1 VCNSSFG
8 LFWKYQGLPPV
19 RKFRL
24 RAFSLVEVTIALGV
38 MSVSLLTL
46 FALLPVGLKA
56 NQSSISQTAATSI
69 IMAVIADMRATPR
82 ASATSTQ
89 FSITFGSSRTL
100 YFDSEGSPW
109 PALTASSRFRLVV
122 TFPPSPAG
130 SKVATFSDI
139 QVIWPAAAAVGNAQG
154 SCEMFAAFDRN

>member
-1 VCNSSFG
+1 MKRQIHG
-8 LFWKYQGLPPV
+8 
-19 RKFRL
+19 
-24 RAFSLVEVTIALGV
+24 FSLIEVTIALGV

-69 IMAVIADMRATPR
+69 LSAVLADMRATPKT
-82 ASATSTQ
+82 SATSTQ
-89 FSITFGSSRTL
+89 FGITLGSARTL
-100 YFDSEGSPW
+100 YFDSEGTQS
-109 PALTASSRFRLVV
+109 PALTASSRYRLSV

-130 SKVATFSDI
+130 AKAPIFADV
-139 QVIWPAAAAVGNAQG
+139 QVIWPAAAPVASAQG